1 MTDVTLMEKLIS
13 LCKRRGFIF
22 QGSEIY
28 GGLAG
33 IYDYGPLGVELR
45 NNIKNY
51 FWKTFITDR
60 EDMYPMSAAILM
72 PEKVWQAS
80 GHTELFTDPMVECKN
95 CNSRQRTDQLISKE
109 NINSFILN
117 IISLWREKYDEI
129 EKNNEDVETLFQ
141 YYKKQPISQGGNNL
155 IDNHIKNLSQ
165 LSESWD
171 QISNIIDEAEKYQGL
186 IIDLILKNT
195 ECPICHEIKWSSSQ
209 VFNLLVETKLGA
221 SEKTAT
227 TVYLRGE
234 ITQGV
239 HVNFKNVLD
248 SMHPKIPFGI
258 GQIGKAFRN
267 EITPR
272 DFLFRQREFEQMEIQ
287 YYIKPEEKEGQE
299 IFEYWKQKAL
309 EWYYGLGFK
318 PESLRLRQHA
328 LDERAHYAKDAW
340 DIEYNMPDVGWKEA
354 WGIHHR
360 GDWDLRR
367 HSEFS
372 STDLSYFDE
381 ATKERFIPWDIEC
394 SGGVDRAVL
403 FTLLEAY
410 TEDDLGGETR
420 PYLKLKPAMAP
431 VLCAVSPLLKNKPEL
446 VEKARGV
453 FTLLKKEFGRVA
465 WDDNGNIGKRYR
477 RQDEIGTPWCI
488 VIDFDTLGENPD
500 LLDTVTI
507 RDRDTGSQER
517 IAIDELI
524 SKIKSQ
530 L

>member
-1 MTDVTLMEKLIS
+1 MEHDPNLMEKIVS
-13 LCKRRGFIF
+13 LAKRRGFVF
-22 QGSEIY
+22 QGSDIY

-45 NNIKNY
+45 HNIKQY
-51 FWKTFITDR
+51 FWKTFISDR
-60 EDMYPMSAAILM
+60 EDIYGMSAAILM

-80 GHTELFTDPMVECKN
+80 GHTELFTDPLVECK
-95 CNSRQRTDQLISKE
+95 
-109 NINSFILN
+109 
-117 IISLWREKYDEI
+117 
-129 EKNNEDVETLFQ
+129 
-141 YYKKQPISQGGNNL
+141 
-155 IDNHIKNLSQ
+155 
-165 LSESWD
+165 
-171 QISNIIDEAEKYQGL
+171 
-186 IIDLILKNT
+186 
-195 ECPICHEIKWSSSQ
+195 ICHERVRADQPEAISDHEKTHKEKVEWSEAR

-239 HVNFKNVLD
+239 HVNFKNILD
-248 SMHPKIPFGI
+248 SMHPKLPFGI

-287 YYIKPEEKEGQE
+287 YYVKPEEKSAQATFDE
-299 IFEYWKQKAL
+299 WKETAL
-309 EWYYGLGFK
+309 NWYIGLGFRK
-318 PESLRLRQHA
+318 ENLRLRQHA

-340 DIEYNMPDVGWKEA
+340 DIEYNMPGVGWKEA

-367 HSEFS
+367 HSEYS
-372 STDLSYFDE
+372 SVDLSYFDE
-381 ATKERFIPWDIEC
+381 ETKEHYIPWDIEC

-410 TEDDLGGETR
+410 REEKLEDDTR
-420 PYLKLKPAMAP
+420 VYLKLAPHIAP
-431 VLCAVSPLLKNKPEL
+431 VLACVSPLLKNKPEL
-446 VEKARGV
+446 VEKAR
-453 FTLLKKEFGRVA
+453 TLYQALKKHFGRIA
-465 WDDNGNIGKRYR
+465 YDDNGNIGKRYR

-488 VIDFDTLGENPD
+488 TVDFDTLGENKE
-500 LLDTVTI
+500 LLDTVTL
-507 RDRDTGSQER
+507 RNRDTGEQER
-517 IAIDELI
+517 VAIGDELI
-524 SKIKSQ
+524 AALSRG